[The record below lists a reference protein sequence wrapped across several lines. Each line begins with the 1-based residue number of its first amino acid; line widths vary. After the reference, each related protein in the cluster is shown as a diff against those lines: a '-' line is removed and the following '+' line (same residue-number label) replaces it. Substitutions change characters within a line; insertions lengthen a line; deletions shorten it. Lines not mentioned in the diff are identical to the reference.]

1 MAAMADERQVSVTRI
16 DTGVY
21 EARNARGG
29 TLRFGSKAG
38 DDFTPV
44 ELLLAALAGCSAVD
58 IDVVTS
64 RRAEPTRF
72 DIDAT
77 GEVIRD
83 EAGNHLKDLALTFHL
98 GFPAGADGDRARML
112 APAAARASHDR
123 SCTVSRTV
131 ELGTPVAMQVQV
143 DET

>member
-1 MAAMADERQVSVTRI
+1 MADLRQVDLTRLE
-16 DTGVY
+16 TGVY

-58 IDVVTS
+58 IDVVTG
-64 RRAEPTRF
+64 RRSTPTRF
-72 DIDAT
+72 DVTTTA
-77 GEVIRD
+77 EVVRD
-83 EAGNHLKDLALTFHL
+83 DSGNRLRDITVHFQI
-98 GFPAGADGDRARML
+98 GFPDDAAGDQARKV

-123 SCTVSRTV
+123 SCTVSRTI
-131 ELGTPVAMQVQV
+131 ELGSPVEMSLELDPPAP
-143 DET
+143 